1 MIIMDE
7 LCYVYGT
14 GAVIVAYFLAS
25 LISRRFDPFAP
36 IWLFLVGYIHIY
48 IIQATSY
55 HDWAVGVRGKEL
67 VAAANLRAL
76 WALLWFLMV
85 YHLGLGKKLAALL
98 PAPARNWSVTTVSL
112 VTPPLVIWGL
122 FCAGVVLSSGAQDDS
137 ATMSGEESLFRSFPF
152 VMLVAAILL
161 IVTGRTINSSRPSFF
176 AFGLLV
182 AVAYVVIWMFNG
194 KRSHSLMGV
203 LATVCASYISRLKR
217 PSWPVLFVT
226 GFLTMLVVAIAIGWR
241 GNMKYER
248 SFRGFTHFVG
258 DFQVSRILESLN
270 MSDGED
276 DGEPKSYETTEY
288 GGFLLMMDTVP
299 EKSGYDHGENYIR
312 IFSTFIPRLVWP
324 GKPIYGRKYWINAWI
339 AGSELE
345 REDDFAGPAI
355 GILGAGQLNG
365 GAGGT
370 LILLACISLLLS
382 TAYEYFRRHQDIPW
396 AQFWW
401 SITFFNSWLMVVAD
415 DPFNWFYYN
424 WGFTTFPF
432 VVLMWWAN
440 KPGDSAPGTKV
451 PAFARSPI

>member
-1 MIIMDE
+1 
-7 LCYVYGT
+7 
-14 GAVIVAYFLAS
+14 
-25 LISRRFDPFAP
+25 
-36 IWLFLVGYIHIY
+36 
-48 IIQATSY
+48 
-55 HDWAVGVRGKEL
+55 
-67 VAAANLRAL
+67 
-76 WALLWFLMV
+76 
-85 YHLGLGKKLAALL
+85 
-98 PAPARNWSVTTVSL
+98 
-112 VTPPLVIWGL
+112 
-122 FCAGVVLSSGAQDDS
+122 
-137 ATMSGEESLFRSFPF
+137 
-152 VMLVAAILL
+152 
-161 IVTGRTINSSRPSFF
+161 
-176 AFGLLV
+176 
-182 AVAYVVIWMFNG
+182 
-194 KRSHSLMGV
+194 
-203 LATVCASYISRLKR
+203 
-217 PSWPVLFVT
+217 
-226 GFLTMLVVAIAIGWR
+226 MLVVAIAIGWR

-248 SFRGFTHFVG
+248 SFTGFTHFVG

-324 GKPIYGRKYWINAWI
+324 SKPIYGRRYWINAWI

-365 GAGGT
+365 GARGT
-370 LILLACISLLLS
+370 LILLTCISLLLS

-396 AQFWW
+396 VQFWW